1 MSNMNLSEVLNI
13 AESNSFDNPMT
24 KQELD
29 EVIHTIQINAWNK
42 HGEYPQWAEQHM
54 FTNGQ
59 EYNLVSI
66 AIDGDD
72 MRSIDGMVLLVS
84 DNC

>member
-1 MSNMNLSEVLNI
+1 MNLSEVFDM

-24 KQELD
+24 RQELD
-29 EVIHTIQINAWNK
+29 EVIHTIQTDAWKN
-42 HGEYPQWAEQHM
+42 HGEYPHLAEHHM

-66 AIDGDD
+66 AVNGDD
-72 MRSIDGMVLLVS
+72 MSAIDGMVLLVL